1 MTKVP
6 KQMGDEKR
14 IVKKINALLIIPLAL
29 LLLPGA
35 YATRPSSGSGTF
47 TATNGAPTARSAGGN
62 MIITH
67 SVMFTITG
75 AIAGTCKGQERDVV
89 HADGT
94 LEFHGMCTF
103 TGSAGE
109 KSGTTIDRYN
119 GKGTMASFEGRFVV
133 GQGTG
138 GLDGLHGVGAFEASA
153 NGEGTSTGTYTL
165 QWHIDPK

>member
-75 AIAGTCKGQERDVV
+75 AIAGTCKGEERDVV
-89 HADGT
+89 HPDGT
-94 LEFHGMCTF
+94 TTFHGSCTF

-119 GKGTMASFEGRFVV
+119 GKASMNSLEGRFVV
-133 GQGTG
+133 GQGTA
-138 GLDGLHGVGAFEASA
+138 GLEGFHGVGTFKGTA
-153 NGEGTSTGTYTL
+153 NAEGTTTGTYTL

>member
-6 KQMGDEKR
+6 KQIGVEKR
-14 IVKKINALLIIPLAL
+14 IVKKINAMLIIPLAL

-35 YATRPSSGSGTF
+35 YATQPTSGSGTF
-47 TATNGAPTARSAGGN
+47 TATNGAPTARLAGGN

-94 LEFHGMCTF
+94 LEFHGTCTF

-109 KSGTTIDRYN
+109 TSGTTTERYN
-119 GKGTMASFEGRFVV
+119 GEGTIASFAGRFVV
-133 GQGTG
+133 GHGTG
-138 GLDGLHGVGAFEASA
+138 GL
-153 NGEGTSTGTYTL
+153 EGF
-165 QWHIDPK
+165 

>member
-75 AIAGTCKGQERDVV
+75 AIAGTCKGEERDVV
-89 HADGT
+89 HPDGT
-94 LEFHGMCTF
+94 TTFHGRLLCHQDGRSEEHT
-103 TGSAGE
+103 SELQSRQYLVCRLLLE
-109 KSGTTIDRYN
+109 KKKN
-119 GKGTMASFEGRFVV
+119 KKKK
-133 GQGTG
+133 
-138 GLDGLHGVGAFEASA
+138 
-153 NGEGTSTGTYTL
+153 N
-165 QWHIDPK
+165 

>member
-1 MTKVP
+1 M
-6 KQMGDEKR
+6 
-14 IVKKINALLIIPLAL
+14 KKINALLIIPLAL

-35 YATRPSSGSGTF
+35 YAKQPSSGSGTF
-47 TATNGAPTARSAGGN
+47 TATNGAPHVRSAGGN

-75 AIAGTCKGQERDVV
+75 TIAGTCKGQERDVV

-94 LEFHGMCTF
+94 LEFHGTCSF

-109 KSGTTIDRYN
+109 KSGTTVDLYN
-119 GKGTMASFEGRFVV
+119 GRGNMASFAGRFVV
-133 GQGTG
+133 GHGTG
-138 GLDGLHGVGAFEASA
+138 GLEGFHGVGTFKASA
-153 NGEGTSTGTYTL
+153 NGEGGTTGTYTL

>member
-6 KQMGDEKR
+6 KQIGVEKR

-47 TATNGAPTARSAGGN
+47 TATNGAPIARSAGGN

-75 AIAGTCKGQERDVV
+75 TIAGSCKGQQRAVLHGHGTFDVT
-89 HADGT
+89 GMWT
-94 LEFHGMCTF
+94 L
-103 TGSAGE
+103 TGS
-109 KSGTTIDRYN
+109 
-119 GKGTMASFEGRFVV
+119 
-133 GQGTG
+133 
-138 GLDGLHGVGAFEASA
+138 
-153 NGEGTSTGTYTL
+153 
-165 QWHIDPK
+165 